1 MPARGRQKPEEV
13 AAMGR
18 PVAYFEIISTDA
30 ERVRKFYSELFEWT
44 AEADPELAGYAMV
57 DTGAGDDAIGGG
69 IGPSQAP
76 GDTGVKIYV
85 RVDDLDTYLANATRL
100 GGSTVVPP
108 MDLPG
113 GYGRIAVFADPDG
126 NPVGL
131 WQ

>member
-1 MPARGRQKPEEV
+1 M
-13 AAMGR
+13 
-18 PVAYFEIISTDA
+18 
-30 ERVRKFYSELFEWT
+30 
-44 AEADPELAGYAMV
+44 
-57 DTGAGDDAIGGG
+57 
-69 IGPSQAP
+69 
-76 GDTGVKIYV
+76 
-85 RVDDLDTYLANATRL
+85 RVDDLDTYLARAATL